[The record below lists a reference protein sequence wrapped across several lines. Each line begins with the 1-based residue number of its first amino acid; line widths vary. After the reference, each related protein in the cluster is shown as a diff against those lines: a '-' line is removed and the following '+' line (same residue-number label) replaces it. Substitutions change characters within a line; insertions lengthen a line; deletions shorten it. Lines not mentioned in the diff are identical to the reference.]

1 MADILPFRGI
11 RFDAERAG
19 ADLTALVAPP
29 YDVISKS
36 EQDALYDLGPH
47 NVVRLILGRETDR
60 YSASAATYKEW
71 LSEGVLAA
79 DPAPALYIYRQSF
92 DDPQTGQSAPERI
105 GLVCLLKL
113 EDYST
118 GKVLPHE
125 NTLTAAKSDRL
136 NLLQATQAQ
145 FESIYG
151 LFSDPDGAVLGAV
164 KNAASDIV
172 IERIDGPIGSS
183 HQIERITDPAA
194 ISLIVDVIKDKQV
207 FIADGHHRYETSLNY
222 QREVRSGS
230 DAPEG
235 SLPADYILMTL
246 TAFEDPGLLVLP
258 THRLVHNVSAEK
270 IEALEENLG
279 KHFTSSP
286 VSGTSELEDTLL
298 KSASNGT
305 KTIGLA
311 LPGKD
316 LQILT
321 LRYSDGE
328 IAGIVPGDQSD
339 AAKKLDVTILQR
351 LVLEGCLGI
360 DAAALAGGGNI
371 AYTRDSAEAVE
382 AVAAGREQAAFIL
395 ARPTVD
401 EVREVS
407 LAGDK
412 MPQKSTFFYPKL
424 LSGLLLRD
432 LQTDNINE
440 SQKLTSH

>member
-19 ADLTALVAPP
+19 ADLTAVVAPP
-29 YDVISKS
+29 YDVISVS
-36 EQDALYDLGPH
+36 EQTALYNQDPH
-47 NVVRLILGRETDR
+47 NVVRLILGREDDR
-60 YSASAATYKEW
+60 YSAAAETYRAW
-71 LSEGVLAA
+71 LGEGVLAA
-79 DPAPALYIYRQSF
+79 DTEPAFYIYRQRF
-92 DDPQTGQSAPERI
+92 DDPQTGSPAAERL

-136 NLLQATQAQ
+136 HLLRATEAQ

-151 LFSDPDGAVLGAV
+151 LFSDPDGAVLGAI
-164 KNAASDIV
+164 KNAPVETAID
-172 IERIDGPIGSS
+172 RIDGPIGSS
-183 HQIERITDPAA
+183 HQIDR
-194 ISLIVDVIKDKQV
+194 IVDAGTIRAIADALREKQI

-222 QREVRSGS
+222 QREAREGV
-230 DAPEG
+230 DAPAG
-235 SLPADYILMTL
+235 SLAADYILITL

-258 THRLVHNVSAEK
+258 THRLVHNVSAER
-270 IEALEENLG
+270 IDALDENLS
-279 KHFTSSP
+279 KHFTSAP
-286 VSGTSELEDTLL
+286 ISGTFELEEALL
-298 KSASNGT
+298 KSAADGS
-305 KTIGLA
+305 KSIGLA

-316 LQILT
+316 LRVLT
-321 LRYSDGE
+321 LRYGGDE
-328 IAGIVPGDQSD
+328 IARAIPGDQSD

-360 DAAALAGGGNI
+360 DAAALAGGGSV

-424 LSGLLLRD
+424 LSGLLMRD
-432 LQTDNINE
+432 LRTDKIDE
-440 SQKLTSH
+440 SQTIVSH